1 MPATAF
7 FPKQETDT
15 SIMNSGKELN
25 HIKSNAPDLKISLKK
40 RIEMKYFIL
49 LSSYFRN
56 IVFALISTT

>member
-1 MPATAF
+1 
-7 FPKQETDT
+7 
-15 SIMNSGKELN
+15 MNSGKELN